1 MSRPIDGAT
10 AEVIRSYL
18 LSAAQEMKATL
29 VRTAFNPVIYE
40 VLDFGISM
48 YDRKLDLVA
57 EAPGLTMFL
66 GANDFSVRKV
76 VEYLGVE
83 AFEDGDVVISNY
95 PYWNAAHTYDAS
107 LIAAVFVSGFDGPF
121 GFLCVR
127 AHWADLG
134 AKDPG
139 YVLDSTDMHQEG
151 LVFPGTKVFKRGEP
165 DREIIE
171 LIRFNS
177 RMPEIVVGDLNAMVA
192 SLRTGERRLRET
204 VAKFGRETVDAA
216 IAVILDHGERT
227 TARALA
233 ELPHGSWSAEDI
245 IDDDGISDDPIT
257 MKATV
262 TIGDGAFT
270 VDFTGSAGTQ
280 KGPVNMPFGTTL
292 AMCKVVFKALTTPET
307 PSNAGHTRALE
318 VIAEPGN
325 LFHAVYP
332 APTFTLWTGIVGLEL
347 LFKALAQAMPE
358 RFSASSGG
366 DVPGFMMLGVHP
378 DTGKFF
384 ALSNNDPVG
393 WGASPRHDG
402 ASALLHLSESIVRNT
417 PLEVLETNTTM
428 FFERFELRQRFGR
441 AGQVSG
447 RARAAA
453 RHPLPLRRRVPDR
466 DEEDQEPPLGA
477 CRRHGTGCQ
486 HGHRV
491 PGHGE
496 GAAHEH
502 PAGSGQ
508 GWGSRHRPHGR
519 RRRTWGSAG
528 TRSFAHSR
536 GSTRRFRVSG
546 SRPARLRQELTLPDL
561 SSRRERQLCASARE
575 AVEYP
580 VWSLGMERRVSCE
593 VGFNLQVDCSVL
605 SQEPRTLTQRDCR
618 PLGGPRDGGPGDRT
632 RPAGFRRRI
641 RDPRQQQ
648 PLARRR
654 AVAACRPLGHP

>member
-1 MSRPIDGAT
+1 MSSRIDGAT

-48 YDRKLDLVA
+48 YDRRLDLIA

-66 GANDFSVRKV
+66 GANDYSVRKV
-76 VEYLGVE
+76 VDYLGVE
-83 AFEDGDVVISNY
+83 AFEAGDVVISNY

-107 LIAAVFVSGFDGPF
+107 LFAPVFVPGLDGPF

-151 LVFPGTKVFKRGEP
+151 IVFPGTKVVKRGEV

-177 RMPEIVVGDLNAMVA
+177 RMPEIVVGDFNAMVA
-192 SLRTGERRLRET
+192 SLRTGERRLQET

-216 IAVILDHGERT
+216 IAAILDHGEET

-233 ELPHGSWSAEDI
+233 GLPRGSWSAEDI
-245 IDDDGISDDPIT
+245 IDDDGISDEPIT

-262 TIGDGAFT
+262 TIGDDAFT

-307 PSNAGHTRALE
+307 PSNAGHSRALD

-347 LFKALAQAMPE
+347 LFKALAKAMPE
-358 RFSASSGG
+358 RFAASSGG

-393 WGASPRHDG
+393 WGASPHHDG
-402 ASALLHLSESIVRNT
+402 ANALLHLSESIVRNT

-428 FFERFELRQRFGR
+428 FFERCELRQDSGGPGKYRGGLGLWRDIRFLSDGEFMTVMKKTKSRPWALAGGR
-441 AGQVSG
+441 EPDANTVIAFPGTEKEMRMSTK
-447 RARAAA
+447 
-453 RHPLPLRRRVPDR
+453 RVPVKAGDRVTVLTAGGGGHGVPQDR
-466 DEEDQEPPLGA
+466 DPALIAEDLRDG
-477 CRRHGTGCQ
+477 
-486 HGHRV
+486 
-491 PGHGE
+491 
-496 GAAHEH
+496 
-502 PAGSGQ
+502 
-508 GWGSRHRPHGR
+508 
-519 RRRTWGSAG
+519 
-528 TRSFAHSR
+528 F
-536 GSTRRFRVSG
+536 VS
-546 SRPARLRQELTLPDL
+546 
-561 SSRRERQLCASARE
+561 RE
-575 AVEYP
+575 AV
-580 VWSLGMERRVSCE
+580 RRDY
-593 VGFNLQVDCSVL
+593 GRN
-605 SQEPRTLTQRDCR
+605 
-618 PLGGPRDGGPGDRT
+618 
-632 RPAGFRRRI
+632 
-641 RDPRQQQ
+641 
-648 PLARRR
+648 
-654 AVAACRPLGHP
+654 

>member
-1 MSRPIDGAT
+1 MSNPIDGAT
-10 AEVIRSYL
+10 AEVVRSYL

-48 YDRKLDLVA
+48 YDRKLDLIA

-66 GANDFSVRKV
+66 GANDYSVQKV
-76 VEYLGVE
+76 VEYLGVV

-107 LIAAVFVSGFDGPF
+107 LIAPVFVPGFDGPF

-151 LVFPGTKVFKRGEP
+151 IVFPGTKVVKRGEV

-177 RMPEIVVGDLNAMVA
+177 RMPDIVVGDFNAMVA
-192 SLRTGERRLRET
+192 SLRTGERRLQET

-216 IAVILDHGERT
+216 VAAILEHGEEA

-233 ELPHGSWSAEDI
+233 NLPHGSWSAEDF

-257 MKATV
+257 MKATL

-292 AMCKVVFKALTTPET
+292 AMCKVVLKALTTPDT

-347 LFKALAQAMPE
+347 LFKALAKAMPE

-402 ASALLHLSESIVRNT
+402 ANALLHLSESIVRNT

-428 FFERFELRQRFGR
+428 FFERCELRQD
-441 AGQVSG
+441 S
-447 RARAAA
+447 
-453 RHPLPLRRRVPDR
+453 
-466 DEEDQEPPLGA
+466 
-477 CRRHGTGCQ
+477 
-486 HGHRV
+486 
-491 PGHGE
+491 
-496 GAAHEH
+496 
-502 PAGSGQ
+502 
-508 GWGSRHRPHGR
+508 
-519 RRRTWGSAG
+519 
-528 TRSFAHSR
+528 
-536 GSTRRFRVSG
+536 
-546 SRPARLRQELTLPDL
+546 
-561 SSRRERQLCASARE
+561 
-575 AVEYP
+575 
-580 VWSLGMERRVSCE
+580 
-593 VGFNLQVDCSVL
+593 
-605 SQEPRTLTQRDCR
+605 
-618 PLGGPRDGGPGDRT
+618 GGPGKYRGGLGLRRDIRFLSDGEFMT
-632 RPAGFRRRI
+632 VMKKTKSRPWALAGGMEPDANTVIAFPGTEKEMRMSTKRI
-641 RDPRQQQ
+641 PVKAGERVTVLTAGGGGHGSPRNRDPALIAEDLRDGFVSEEA
-648 PLARRR
+648 ARRDYGR
-654 AVAACRPLGHP
+654 N

>member
-1 MSRPIDGAT
+1 MSTPIDGAT
-10 AEVIRSYL
+10 AEVVRSYL
-18 LSAAQEMKATL
+18 VSAAREMKATL

-48 YDRKLDLVA
+48 YDRNLELIA

-66 GANDFSVRKV
+66 GANDYSVKKV
-76 VEYLGVE
+76 VDYMGVD
-83 AFEDGDVVISNY
+83 AFESGDVVISNY
-95 PYWNAAHTYDAS
+95 PYWNAAHTYDVS
-107 LIAAVFVSGFDGPF
+107 LIGPVFVPGLVGPF

-151 LVFPGTKVFKRGEP
+151 IVFPGTKIIKRGRE

-177 RMPEIVVGDLNAMVA
+177 RMPEIVVGDFNAMVA
-192 SLRTGERRLRET
+192 SLRTGERRLREI

-216 IAVILDHGERT
+216 IAAILDHGERA

-233 ELPHGSWSAEDI
+233 RLPRGSWSAEDI
-245 IDDDGISDDPIT
+245 IDDDGISDDPIP

-262 TIGDGAFT
+262 SISDDAFT

-292 AMCKVVFKALTTPET
+292 AMCKVVFKSLTTPDT
-307 PSNAGHTRALE
+307 PSNAGHSRALR

-393 WGASPRHDG
+393 WGASPGHDG
-402 ASALLHLSESIVRNT
+402 ASALIHLSESIVRNT

-428 FFERFELRQRFGR
+428 FFERFELRCDSGGPGKFRGGLGLRRDIRFLSDGEFLTVMKKTR
-441 AGQVSG
+441 SRPWALAGGMEPDANTVIAFPG
-447 RARAAA
+447 TRKE
-453 RHPLPLRRRVPDR
+453 LRMSTRRVPVKAGDR
-466 DEEDQEPPLGA
+466 VTVLTAG
-477 CRRHGTGCQ
+477 GG
-486 HGHRV
+486 
-491 PGHGE
+491 GHGVPLE
-496 GAAHEH
+496 RD
-502 PAGSGQ
+502 PALI
-508 GWGSRHRPHGR
+508 
-519 RRRTWGSAG
+519 A
-528 TRSFAHSR
+528 
-536 GSTRRFRVSG
+536 
-546 SRPARLRQELTLPDL
+546 EDL
-561 SSRRERQLCASARE
+561 
-575 AVEYP
+575 
-580 VWSLGMERRVSCE
+580 
-593 VGFNLQVDCSVL
+593 
-605 SQEPRTLTQRDCR
+605 
-618 PLGGPRDGGPGDRT
+618 RDGFVSPE
-632 RPAGFRRRI
+632 A
-641 RDPRQQQ
+641 
-648 PLARRR
+648 ARRDYGR
-654 AVAACRPLGHP
+654 N